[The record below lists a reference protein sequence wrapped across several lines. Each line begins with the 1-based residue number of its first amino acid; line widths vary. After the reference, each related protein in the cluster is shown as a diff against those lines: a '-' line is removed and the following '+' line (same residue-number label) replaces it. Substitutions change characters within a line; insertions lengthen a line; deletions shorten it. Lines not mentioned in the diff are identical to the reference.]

1 VQERRVVMDHDR
13 VSTIINFNAPIMHY
27 YDHPTTVYVGKG
39 EYVEAEEV
47 KGIEGIPSHERL
59 CRAIEQ
65 TMEDGLWWASTAWAV
80 VFRVYQMKG
89 YMGSISQFV
98 REVDE
103 WEWKRSLAYQCSYD
117 SVQKPIVS
125 GKLSGNIEKW
135 KEEGVME
142 QMIKLGNALL
152 DLLK

>member
-1 VQERRVVMDHDR
+1 MDKDR
-13 VSTIINFNAPIMHY
+13 GTTIMQFNAPIMHY
-27 YDHPTTVYVGKG
+27 YDHPTNVYVGRG
-39 EYVEAEEV
+39 EYVEVEEV
-47 KGIEGIPSHERL
+47 KGIEGIPSHDRL

-103 WEWKRSLAYQCSYD
+103 CEWKRSLAYQCSYD

>member
-1 VQERRVVMDHDR
+1 MDKDR
-13 VSTIINFNAPIMHY
+13 GTTIMHFNAPIMHY
-27 YDHPTTVYVGKG
+27 YDHPTNVYVGKG

-47 KGIEGIPSHERL
+47 KEIEGIPSHERL

-103 WEWKRSLAYQCSYD
+103 CEWKRSLAYQCSYD

-142 QMIKLGNALL
+142 QMIKLGMQLL